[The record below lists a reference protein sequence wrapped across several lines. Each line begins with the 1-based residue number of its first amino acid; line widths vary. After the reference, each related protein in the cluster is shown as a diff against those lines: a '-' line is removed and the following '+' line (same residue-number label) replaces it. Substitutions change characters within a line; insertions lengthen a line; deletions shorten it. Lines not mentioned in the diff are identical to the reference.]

1 MWEDGGG
8 EKQLPG
14 QLEPSSLLFSFFFFL
29 FFSFLSF
36 LFPLLSLVEGEEG
49 GGGGGGGRSSCV
61 FGLIRGM
68 LRGRLL
74 RGDGGRGRLTPTKLT
89 RAAAAA
95 AAAPVAPAAPAASAS
110 ATAAAAAAADSPLQ
124 QTSSPGG
131 EAVNGGLAMPGGL
144 APGSEPRED
153 GGRGQRFSRS
163 EQNLSP
169 FSLSLLRLRFVSRI
183 IAFSSLFQRIFQL
196 VIFFFFLKFEN
207 PSSKKKNVSLKIQV
221 GRGTSQIYWGIE

>member
-1 MWEDGGG
+1 MKNSCRGSWN
-8 EKQLPG
+8 LP
-14 QLEPSSLLFSFFFFL
+14 LFSSLSFSFFFFL
-29 FFSFLSF
+29 SFPFFF
-36 LFPLLSLVEGEEG
+36 LFFLWWRGRGGRRGRGGGG

-95 AAAPVAPAAPAASAS
+95 TAAPAAPAASAS

-196 VIFFFFLKFEN
+196 VIFFFFE
-207 PSSKKKNVSLKIQV
+207 I
-221 GRGTSQIYWGIE
+221 